1 MASEPKTGSNAT
13 GLNSEILL
21 NAGTNELEVLVFR
34 LGEGWYGINVAKVRE
49 VILPP
54 TATRSPESPEGIVG
68 MFNIRGSLV
77 PMVDLSGHLG
87 VRERLTL
94 ESVESFDGRVI
105 ICEFNNMQVG
115 FLVDAVDQ
123 IRRMSWSTVRPAPE
137 VGDENVGVITGV
149 IDLEDRLV
157 LMLDFESIADEV
169 SVEEKLHVESV
180 PNELGVDRESQR
192 VILAEDSKFMRD
204 RLRAVLTASGY
215 VGVEIY
221 GDGEA
226 AWRAI
231 NGPHPDG
238 VEPEPIAAIV
248 SDIEMP
254 GMDGLHLCKLVK
266 DNPIYRDV
274 PVLLFSSLISKDN
287 LKKGKQVGAD
297 HQVAKPELADVVTM
311 IDRLIKGLPIED
323 TLGGDAIPAKAA

>member
-1 MASEPKTGSNAT
+1 MGTAGTAKGSGDAS
-13 GLNSEILL
+13 SEILL
-21 NAGTNELEVLVFR
+21 SAGTNELEVLVFR
-34 LGEGWYGINVAKVRE
+34 LGEGWYGINVAKIRE

-54 TATRSPESPEGIVG
+54 AATRSPESPEGIVG
-68 MFNIRGSLV
+68 MFNIRGQLV
-77 PMVDLSGHLG
+77 PMVDLPGHLG
-87 VRERLTL
+87 VKPRLTVDDL
-94 ESVESFDGRVI
+94 ASFDGRVI
-105 ICEFNNMQVG
+105 ICEFNHMQIG
-115 FLVDAVDQ
+115 FLVDGVDQ
-123 IRRMSWSTVRPAPE
+123 IRRMSWSAVRPAPE
-137 VGDENVGVITGV
+137 VGDDNVGVITGV
-149 IDLEDRLV
+149 IDLEERLV

-169 SVEEKLHVESV
+169 SVEEKLHVECV
-180 PNELGVDRESQR
+180 PNELGVERETQR

-204 RLRAVLTASGY
+204 RLRKVLTTSGY

-231 NGPHPDG
+231 NGPHPEG
-238 VEPEPIAAIV
+238 VTPEPIAAIV

-266 DNPIYRDV
+266 DSAEHRSI

-287 LKKGKQVGAD
+287 LKKGRQVGAD

-311 IDRLIKGLPIED
+311 IDRLIKRLPIED
-323 TLGGDAIPAKAA
+323 TLGGAPARAA